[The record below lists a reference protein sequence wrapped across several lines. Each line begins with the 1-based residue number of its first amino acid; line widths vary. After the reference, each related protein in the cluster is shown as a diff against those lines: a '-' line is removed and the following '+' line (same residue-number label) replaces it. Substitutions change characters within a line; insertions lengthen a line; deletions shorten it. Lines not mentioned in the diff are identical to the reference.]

1 MEMHPGIA
9 DAVPGR
15 FFAGGPSVF
24 LGGAADQMAEMEKST
39 DSGTVFLDNFL
50 GNGHNAIC

>member
-9 DAVPGR
+9 DAVPGC
-15 FFAGGPSVF
+15 FFAGGPSDF